1 VHTVSAVT
9 GTIHRLRTLL
19 VAATV
24 LLLRLL
30 HVEPFFANGR
40 RFLLVRNMSAKRKGG
55 SGGDDAAPAKKKA
68 SSKSSSSSSTKAAAA
83 APALPFVPPDFDP
96 TRARVLTSRTQSLPA
111 AGGAC
116 VVLWMSRDQRAED
129 NHAMLYARGVAAA
142 HNVPVKV
149 LFNLVP
155 TFLEATL
162 RQVTYGCVHVPL
174 FHFLLQYYSPRP
186 AVRLHDH
193 RAARDGA
200 RPARQAHSVPSHD
213 GGPGYVIVLQLIS
226 THSYLSFTRFLDLHS
241 HNALLPRVCCRA
253 VENVPRFAKDHDAL
267 LVVCDFSP
275 LRVGQLWHG
284 QVADK
289 LDTAAKPVPYVQV
302 HVFSSNLFHSCM
314 LMGDLPCRRF
324 PGDTIGGCAQRRSV
338 LASLAE
344 A

>member
-1 VHTVSAVT
+1 
-9 GTIHRLRTLL
+9 
-19 VAATV
+19 
-24 LLLRLL
+24 
-30 HVEPFFANGR
+30 
-40 RFLLVRNMSAKRKGG
+40 MSAKRKGG
-55 SGGDDAAPAKKKA
+55 SGGDDAAPAKKKG
-68 SSKSSSSSSTKAAAA
+68 SSSSSSSSAKAAAAA

-174 FHFLLQYYSPRP
+174 FHFLLQYYLPRP

-193 RAARDGA
+193 WVARDGA

-226 THSYLSFTRFLDLHS
+226 THIATCHSLAFWTCILTTLCFLAS
-241 HNALLPRVCCRA
+241 VAGQWRTCRA
-253 VENVPRFAKDHDAL
+253 SPRTTTRCSSCAIFPRCGSARCGTAKWPT
-267 LVVCDFSP
+267 SWMP
-275 LRVGQLWHG
+275 R
-284 QVADK
+284 
-289 LDTAAKPVPYVQV
+289 P
-302 HVFSSNLFHSCM
+302 S
-314 LMGDLPCRRF
+314 PCRTSRYTYF
-324 PGDTIGGCAQRRSV
+324 RRIYFIH
-338 LASLAE
+338 AC
-344 A
+344 